1 MNVSSTSGDR
11 RQSRRPKPAFV
22 RKLQYI
28 GPAFIVGALTFGPGN
43 AVSSATLGAE
53 SGYDVLWLLVI
64 SSLLMIVF
72 TDMAARIAISYPVS
86 IIQAIKDHIAKPAGV
101 VAGACFFVL
110 AVTFGAASMIGASLG
125 LQVITGVDIK
135 PLAAI
140 CAVAAVLLL
149 WSGGAYKR
157 IEQVMIVSMAI
168 MAIAFIA
175 TAVKVGPDLGDMAA
189 GLIPSEVPGG
199 LVAAFALLG
208 TNLSLYSAFY
218 MAYTLRDKGT
228 TRADYGT
235 TTRYDTI
242 PGALLPGILTIAI
255 IASAA
260 TVIPGATI
268 ESGHDMVD
276 ILRPALGSAAVVVFA
291 LGLFSAG
298 FSSVMTGVPGGH
310 VLADAVG
317 FGDRLDQRKVRIM
330 ATVAIAGSLVL
341 VMIFGGAPIQLILVA
356 NAATLILFPLLAASI
371 LFLATRRGVMRDLTN
386 RWWQTAL
393 AVIGLAV
400 VLWGAYRVAVELISR

>member
-1 MNVSSTSGDR
+1 MR
-11 RQSRRPKPAFV
+11 
-22 RKLQYI
+22 YI

-53 SGYDVLWLLVI
+53 SGYKVLWLLVI
-64 SSLLMIVF
+64 SSVLMLAF
-72 TDMAARIAISYPVS
+72 TDMSARIAITYPTS

-101 VAGACFFVL
+101 IAGICFFIL
-110 AVTFGAASMIGASLG
+110 AVTFGSGSMIGASLG

-135 PLAAI
+135 PLSAI
-140 CAVAAVLLL
+140 CAVAAVALL
-149 WSGGAYKR
+149 WTGGAYKR
-157 IEQVMIVSMAI
+157 IEQVMIIAMAV
-168 MAIAFIA
+168 MAVAFLA

-189 GLIPSEVPGG
+189 GLVPSDVPGG

-228 TRADYGT
+228 TRADYRT

-242 PGALLPGILTIAI
+242 PGALLPGILTVAI

-268 ESGHDMVD
+268 ESGNDMVD
-276 ILRPALGSAAVVVFA
+276 ILRPALGSAAVFVFA

-310 VLADAVG
+310 VLSDALG
-317 FGDRLDQRKVRIM
+317 FGDSIDHRRVRIM
-330 ATVAIAGSLVL
+330 ATVAIAASLGLVL
-341 VMIFGGAPIQLILVA
+341 IFGGAPIQLILVA
-356 NAATLILFPLLAASI
+356 NAGTLILFPLLAGSI
-371 LFLATRRGVMRDLTN
+371 LYLATRRRVMGDLTN
-386 RWWQTAL
+386 RWWQT
-393 AVIGLAV
+393 VIGVVGLAV
-400 VLWGAYRVAVELISR
+400 VGWGAYRVAVELISG

>member
-1 MNVSSTSGDR
+1 MNVSSTSGEPGQKR
-11 RQSRRPKPAFV
+11 SFA

-53 SGYDVLWLLVI
+53 SGYKVLWLLVI
-64 SSLLMIVF
+64 SSVLMLAF
-72 TDMAARIAISYPVS
+72 TDMAARIAITYPVS

-101 VAGACFFVL
+101 IAGMCFFVL
-110 AVTFGAASMIGASLG
+110 AVTFGAGSMIGASLG
-125 LQVITGVDIK
+125 LQVITGVGIK
-135 PLAAI
+135 PLSAI
-140 CAVAAVLLL
+140 CAVAAVALL

-157 IEQVMIVSMAI
+157 IEQVMIIAMAI
-168 MAIAFIA
+168 MAVAFLA

-189 GLIPSEVPGG
+189 GLVPSDVPGG

-228 TRADYGT
+228 TRVDYKT

-260 TVIPGATI
+260 TVIPGASI
-268 ESGHDMVD
+268 ESGNDMVD
-276 ILRPALGSAAVVVFA
+276 ILRPALGSAAVFVFA

-310 VLADAVG
+310 VLSDALG
-317 FGDRLDQRKVRIM
+317 FGDRIDHRRVRVM
-330 ATVAIAGSLVL
+330 ATVAIAASLVL
-341 VMIFGGAPIQLILVA
+341 VLVFGGAPIQLILVA
-356 NAATLILFPLLAASI
+356 NAGTLILFPLLAASI
-371 LFLATRRGVMRDLTN
+371 LYLATRRRVMGDLTN
-386 RWWQTAL
+386 RWWQTA
-393 AVIGLAV
+393 VGVVGLGV
-400 VLWGAYRVAVELISR
+400 VMWGAYRVAVELISG

>member
-1 MNVSSTSGDR
+1 MNVSSTSGEPGQKR
-11 RQSRRPKPAFV
+11 SFV
-22 RKLQYI
+22 SKLRYI

-53 SGYDVLWLLVI
+53 SGYKVLWLLVI
-64 SSLLMIVF
+64 SSVLMLAF
-72 TDMAARIAISYPVS
+72 TDMSARIAITYPTS

-101 VAGACFFVL
+101 IAGICFFIL
-110 AVTFGAASMIGASLG
+110 AVTFGSGSMIGASLG

-135 PLAAI
+135 PLSAI
-140 CAVAAVLLL
+140 CAVAAVALL
-149 WSGGAYKR
+149 WTGGAYKR
-157 IEQVMIVSMAI
+157 IEQVMIIAMAV
-168 MAIAFIA
+168 MAVAFLA

-189 GLIPSEVPGG
+189 GLVPSDVPGG

-228 TRADYGT
+228 TRADYRT

-242 PGALLPGILTIAI
+242 PGALLPGILTVAI

-268 ESGHDMVD
+268 ESGNDMVD
-276 ILRPALGSAAVVVFA
+276 ILRPALGSAAVFVFA

-310 VLADAVG
+310 VLSDALG
-317 FGDRLDQRKVRIM
+317 FGDSIDHRRVRIM
-330 ATVAIAGSLVL
+330 ATVAIAASLGLVL
-341 VMIFGGAPIQLILVA
+341 IFGGAPIQLILVA
-356 NAATLILFPLLAASI
+356 NAGTLILFPLLAGSI
-371 LFLATRRGVMRDLTN
+371 LYLATRRRVMGDLTN
-386 RWWQTAL
+386 RWWQT
-393 AVIGLAV
+393 VIGVVGLAV
-400 VLWGAYRVAVELISR
+400 VGWGAYRVAVELISG

>member
-1 MNVSSTSGDR
+1 VNVSSTSGEPGQKR
-11 RQSRRPKPAFV
+11 WFT

-53 SGYDVLWLLVI
+53 SGYKVLWLLVI
-64 SSLLMIVF
+64 SSVLMLAF
-72 TDMAARIAISYPVS
+72 TDMAARIAITYPVS

-101 VAGACFFVL
+101 IAGMCFFVL
-110 AVTFGAASMIGASLG
+110 AVTFGAGSMIGASLG
-125 LQVITGVDIK
+125 LQVITGVGIK
-135 PLAAI
+135 PLSAI
-140 CAVAAVLLL
+140 CAVAAVALL

-157 IEQVMIVSMAI
+157 IEQVMIIAMAI
-168 MAIAFIA
+168 MAVAFLA

-189 GLIPSEVPGG
+189 GLVPSDVPGG

-228 TRADYGT
+228 TRVDYKT
-235 TTRYDTI
+235 PTRYDTI
-242 PGALLPGILTIAI
+242 PGALLPGILTVAI

-260 TVIPGATI
+260 TVIPGASI
-268 ESGHDMVD
+268 ESGNDMVD
-276 ILRPALGSAAVVVFA
+276 ILRPALGSAAVFVFA

-310 VLADAVG
+310 VLSDALG
-317 FGDRLDQRKVRIM
+317 FGDSIDHRRVRIM
-330 ATVAIAGSLVL
+330 ATVAIAASLVL
-341 VMIFGGAPIQLILVA
+341 VLVFGGAPIQLILVA
-356 NAATLILFPLLAASI
+356 NAGTLILFPLLAASI
-371 LFLATRRGVMRDLTN
+371 LYLATRRRVMGDLTN
-386 RWWQTAL
+386 RWWQTT
-393 AVIGLAV
+393 VGVVGLGV
-400 VLWGAYRVAVELISR
+400 VMWGAYRVAVELISG